1 MIVGIDLGTTFSLV
15 AVMRDDGPVVLPNAV
30 GANLTPSAV
39 SLLDGGELLV
49 GAAARARATTH
60 PERTATVWKR
70 DMGTERI
77 LRVGDR
83 SFTPPELSALV
94 LRSLK
99 HDAEAALGQ
108 PVEEAVVTVPAY
120 FDETQR
126 RATRDAGAIAGL
138 RVERIINEPTAAA
151 LAFGLHERHREMRAV
166 VFDLGGGTFD
176 VTVLEI
182 IEGVIEIQ
190 ASAGD
195 SRLGGEDFA
204 EALAIAVAQQTSVP
218 LMTLRAD
225 PKSWARVL
233 AACEEAKRALT
244 GTEAVRVALPDL
256 PIDGRPRS
264 IDATIT
270 RAEAEVLW
278 APLLDRLR
286 APTLRALRDAGLG
299 PASVN
304 EVLLVGGATRMPCV
318 IRLASQ
324 IFDRV
329 PDRRLPPDEAVALGA
344 AVQAALKEGHKAVDD
359 VVVTDVAPFTLGIA
373 VAAEFGGQQIR
384 GMFAPIID
392 RGTVIPSS
400 RVKTFSTM
408 SDNQKEIL
416 IEVFQGEHASCEK
429 NRKLGQYSLRGLPPG
444 PAGSQSIDV
453 RFSYDLNG
461 LLEVDMTILSTGK
474 RESLVVEQTPGRLT
488 AKQIADSRKA
498 LERLKFHPREA
509 LPNTT
514 ALARADALYVE
525 LVGPTR
531 EVLGSAI
538 AGFRAAL
545 DGQVPQVI
553 EDARDALLA
562 LVDQLAGAR

>member
-1 MIVGIDLGTTFSLV
+1 VIVGIDLGTTFSLV
-15 AVMRDDGPVVLPNAV
+15 AGMRADGPVVFPNAL
-30 GANLTPSAV
+30 GAGLTPSAV
-39 SLLDGGELLV
+39 SVLDGGELVV

-60 PERTATVWKR
+60 PERTALVWKR
-70 DMGTERI
+70 DMGTERVW
-77 LRVGDR
+77 RVADR

-99 HDAEAALGQ
+99 TDAEAALGHA
-108 PVEEAVVTVPAY
+108 VEEAVVTVPAY

-190 ASAGD
+190 SSAGD

-204 EALAIAVAQQTSVP
+204 EALAVGAAGRLGVP
-218 LMTLRAD
+218 VEVLRAD
-225 PKSWARVL
+225 PKTWARLL
-233 AACEEAKRALT
+233 AASEEAKRALT
-244 GTEAVRVALPDL
+244 SAESTRIALPNL
-256 PIDGRPRS
+256 SVEGRPR
-264 IDATIT
+264 DVDVVVT

-278 APLLDRLR
+278 APILDRLR
-286 APTLRALRDAGLG
+286 APTLRALRDAGLA
-299 PASVN
+299 PADMN

-324 IFDRV
+324 IFERV

-344 AVQAALKEGHKAVDD
+344 AIQAGLKQGHAAVDD

-373 VAAEFGGQQIR
+373 VAAEFGGQLVR
-384 GMFAPIID
+384 GMFAPILE
-392 RGTVIPSS
+392 RGTVIPAS
-400 RVKTFSTM
+400 RIKSFSTM

-416 IEVFQGEHASCEK
+416 VEVFQGEHASCEK
-429 NRKLGQYSLRGLPPG
+429 NKRLGQYALRNLPPG
-444 PAGSQSIDV
+444 PAGSQGITV

-461 LLEVDMTILSTGK
+461 LLEVDMTVLSTGR
-474 RESLVVEQTPGRLT
+474 RETLVVEQTPGRLT
-488 AKQIADSRKA
+488 AQQIADARKG

-514 ALARADALYVE
+514 ALARADALFVE
-525 LVGPTR
+525 LVGPAR
-531 EVLGSAI
+531 GALGEVI
-538 AGFRAAL
+538 AHFRATLESQIPELIDEAR
-545 DGQVPQVI
+545 GQ
-553 EDARDALLA
+553 LLA
-562 LVDQLAGAR
+562 MVEQLTGKR

>member
-15 AVMRDDGPVVLPNAV
+15 ATMRDDGPVVLPNAL
-30 GANLTPSAV
+30 GDRLTPSAV

-60 PERTATVWKR
+60 PERTALVWKR
-70 DMGTERI
+70 DMGTER
-77 LRVGDR
+77 LWRVADR

-99 HDAEAALGQ
+99 ADAEAALGQ
-108 PVEEAVVTVPAY
+108 PIEEAVVTVPAY

-138 RVERIINEPTAAA
+138 RVDRIINEPTAAA
-151 LAFGLHERHREMRAV
+151 LAFGLHERHRERRAV

-190 ASAGD
+190 SSAGD

-204 EALAIAVAQQTSVP
+204 EAIAAGIAARLAVP
-218 LMTLRAD
+218 VEALRAE
-225 PKSWARVL
+225 PKTWARLL
-233 AACEEAKRALT
+233 AASDEAKRTLSGAD
-244 GTEAVRVALPDL
+244 AARIVLPDL
-256 PIDGRPRS
+256 SVDGRPRGV
-264 IDATIT
+264 DATVT
-270 RAEAEVLW
+270 RAEAEALW

-299 PASVN
+299 PADVGD
-304 EVLLVGGATRMPCV
+304 VLLVGGATRMPCV

-344 AVQAALKEGHKAVDD
+344 AIQAALKQGHAAVED

-373 VAAEFGGQQIR
+373 VAAQFGGQQVR
-384 GMFAPIID
+384 GVFAPILD
-392 RGTVIPSS
+392 RGTVIPTS
-400 RVKTFSTM
+400 RVKTFETM

-416 IEVFQGEHASCEK
+416 IEVFQGEHATCEK
-429 NRKLGQYSLRGLPPG
+429 NRKLGQYSLKNLPPG

-461 LLEVDMTILSTGK
+461 LLEVDMTVLSTGR
-474 RESLVVEQTPGRLT
+474 RETLVVEQTPGRLT
-488 AKQIADSRKA
+488 AKQIADARKA

-514 ALARADALYVE
+514 AMARADSLYVE
-525 LVGPTR
+525 LVGPPR
-531 EVLGSAI
+531 EALGAAI
-538 AGFRAAL
+538 AVFRAAL
-545 DGQVPQVI
+545 DGQVPEEI
-553 EDARDALLA
+553 
-562 LVDQLAGAR
+562 AGARAQLLETIEQLSPR